1 MKFNFNFVWMAF
13 GAGLIACSSVST
25 IYVQTKQV
33 EIASSRNQFSSS
45 LDSIIAPYRDSL
57 RIEMGKIIGY
67 ASGNFERNRP
77 EGTLGNFMADVV
89 LESSLKAGFI
99 HIDEKPICILNH
111 GGLRAPIN
119 KGNVCVGDIYKLMPF
134 DNNITVVKIPIDRL
148 KEIYQY
154 MELSGGEPIS
164 GFKIKDNE
172 IQLATLEEL
181 TIVTTNYLASG
192 GDNMN
197 FLKDPISRVDFPILL
212 REVLIDYIGSADT
225 IVPYLDERIKFN

>member
-13 GAGLIACSSVST
+13 GAGLTACSSVST
-25 IYVQTKQV
+25 IYVQSKQV
-33 EIASSRNQFSSS
+33 EIASNDNQFSSS

-57 RIEMGKIIGY
+57 KLEMGKIIGF
-67 ASGNFERNRP
+67 ANGNFERNRP

-89 LESSLKAGFI
+89 LESSLEAGFI
-99 HIDEKPICILNH
+99 HIDEQPICILNH

-148 KEIYQY
+148 QEIYQF
-154 MELSGGEPIS
+154 MNLSGGEPIS
-164 GFKIKDNE
+164 GFQIKDNE
-172 IQLATLEEL
+172 IKLSTREEL

-197 FLKDPISRVDFPILL
+197 FLRDPISRVDFPILL
-212 REVLIDYIGSADT
+212 REVLIDYIDRSDT

>member
-1 MKFNFNFVWMAF
+1 MKFNFIFVWMAF

-25 IYVQTKQV
+25 IYVQSKQV
-33 EIASSRNQFSSS
+33 EIASSDNQFSSS

-57 RIEMGKIIGY
+57 RIEMGKIIGF

-99 HIDEKPICILNH
+99 HIDEQPICILNH

-148 KEIYQY
+148 QEIYQY

-164 GFKIKDNE
+164 GFQIKDNE
-172 IQLATLEEL
+172 IQLATREEL